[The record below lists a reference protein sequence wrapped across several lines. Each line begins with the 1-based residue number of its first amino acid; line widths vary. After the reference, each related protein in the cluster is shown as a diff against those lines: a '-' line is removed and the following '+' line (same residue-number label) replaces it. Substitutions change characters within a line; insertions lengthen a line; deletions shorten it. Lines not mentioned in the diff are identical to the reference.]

1 MRSSGNVEMVVSRR
15 IPAILLALI
24 GLAFPT
30 SPASADDEETP
41 RQGVSEPAVPDAHDA
56 EKRGRPGAKSGSDSV
71 ALPVYTPPKPV
82 RGSYP
87 RHLTGLGARSPGSP
101 RPEFRVFA
109 LAPNHLGV
117 TIREQPTLYWYLE
130 QDSDIPVDFTLI
142 DDKAA
147 DPLLEIAYPPP
158 LRAGY
163 HAVDLAEHGFR
174 LETGVTYE
182 WTAALVMNER
192 QVHPTISVGFLERR
206 QPDPGL
212 DRELAEAGVGG
223 AVRVFASRGLWY
235 EAFDDA
241 TRRIA
246 ASPSD
251 PSLRLQRA
259 ALLYQVGLTPVA
271 DRERHTANASP

>member
-1 MRSSGNVEMVVSRR
+1 MKRR
-15 IPAILLALI
+15 VPAILLLPI
-24 GLAFPT
+24 GLAMLA
-30 SPASADDEETP
+30 SPVSAEGEENP
-41 RQGVSEPAVPDAHDA
+41 RQEVSAPAVPDTSDA
-56 EKRGRPGAKSGSDSV
+56 EKRGKPEARSDSDST
-71 ALPVYTPPKPV
+71 ALPIYTPPKPV

-101 RPEFRVFA
+101 HPEFRVFA

-163 HAVDLAEHGFR
+163 HAVDLATHGFR
-174 LETGVTYE
+174 LQTGVTYE
-182 WTAALVMNER
+182 WTAALVMDER
-192 QVHPTISVGFLERR
+192 QIHPTISVGFLERR
-206 QPDPGL
+206 EPDPGL
-212 DRELAEAGVGG
+212 DRELDEAGAGG
-223 AVRVFASRGLWY
+223 AVRVYASRGLWY

-246 ASPSD
+246 ASPGD
-251 PSLRLQRA
+251 PDPRLQRA

-271 DRERHTANASP
+271 DRERRAANASP

>member
-1 MRSSGNVEMVVSRR
+1 MNSSGNVGEVMSQR

-24 GLAFPT
+24 VVAFLT
-30 SPASADDEETP
+30 APASSEDEEKP
-41 RQGVSEPAVPDAHDA
+41 RQEVSEPAAPDAPDV
-56 EKRGRPGAKSGSDSV
+56 EKQGRPGAAPV

-87 RHLTGLGARSPGSP
+87 RHLTGLGARSPGSA

-130 QDSDIPVDFTLI
+130 QDSGIPVDFTLI

-147 DPLLEIAYPPP
+147 DPLLEIGYRPP
-158 LRAGY
+158 LRAGFY
-163 HAVDLAEHGFR
+163 AVDLAEHGFR
-174 LETGVTYE
+174 LETGITYE
-182 WTAALVMNER
+182 WTAALVLDER

-206 QPDPGL
+206 RPDPGL
-212 DRELAEAGVGG
+212 DRKLAEAGADG
-223 AVRVFASRGLWY
+223 AVLVYASQGLWY
-235 EAFDDA
+235 EAFDDT

-251 PSLRLQRA
+251 PAPRLQRA

-271 DRERHTANASP
+271 DRERHTADTSP

>member
-1 MRSSGNVEMVVSRR
+1 MSQR

-24 GLAFPT
+24 VVAFLT
-30 SPASADDEETP
+30 APASSEDEEKP
-41 RQGVSEPAVPDAHDA
+41 RQEVSEPAVPDAPDV
-56 EKRGRPGAKSGSDSV
+56 EQLGGPGAKSGPAPV

-87 RHLTGLGARSPGSP
+87 RHLTGLGARSPGSA

-158 LRAGY
+158 LLAGY

-182 WTAALVMNER
+182 WTATLVMGER

-206 QPDPGL
+206 QPDPDL
-212 DRELAEAGVGG
+212 DRELAEAGAGG
-223 AVRVFASRGLWY
+223 TVSVYASRGLWY

-251 PSLRLQRA
+251 RSPRLQRA

-271 DRERHTANASP
+271 DHERHTANISP